1 MSGLV
6 NQKTKLYRKDCMKSI
21 LKQVYII
28 GCMAEKRDSETPGA
42 NLGGQGGQCPPSEFF
57 YLYVTATINSM
68 KILFSDV

>member
-28 GCMAEKRDSETPGA
+28 GCMAEKHDSETLLESA
-42 NLGGQGGQCPPSEFF
+42 DIYKFIKL
-57 YLYVTATINSM
+57 LTVTCDYS
-68 KILFSDV
+68 IL